1 MSRLAW
7 ILPIV
12 AVLALTLVSCF
23 DDVGDCPSCPPSSSG
38 SITIAVD
45 QNGLVDSVHVSVDAG
60 ARVTIKRKGQHQFT
74 GLSAGTHAVETTRYF
89 NDQGIVSSRAETI
102 DLHLE
107 RGESRTILFHNDF
120 PLITWIVRP
129 AWASA

>member
-7 ILPIV
+7 ILPIA

-23 DDVGDCPSCPPSSSG
+23 DDVGDALPRRAVAPSRRRGSERAGGLGPREAWTPAPVIDQAQGGSASSRG
-38 SITIAVD
+38 
-45 QNGLVDSVHVSVDAG
+45 
-60 ARVTIKRKGQHQFT
+60 
-74 GLSAGTHAVETTRYF
+74 AGTHAVETTRF
-89 NDQGIVSSRAETI
+89 LNDQGIVSSRAETI
-102 DLHLE
+102 NLHLE

-129 AWASA
+129 GWASA